1 MGMVWEERGLH
12 VDISLIYLCIL
23 NCVCKCGTLCVFVHV
38 SEVLVEARR
47 GCWFSRTRVVG
58 IVSHP
63 AWVLGVKFQYSARA
77 VCT

>member
-12 VDISLIYLCIL
+12 VDIGLIYLFVYFIL
-23 NCVCKCGTLCVFVHV
+23 NCVCKCGTLCVFAHV

-58 IVSHP
+58 VVSHP
-63 AWVLGVKFQYSARA
+63 A
-77 VCT
+77 